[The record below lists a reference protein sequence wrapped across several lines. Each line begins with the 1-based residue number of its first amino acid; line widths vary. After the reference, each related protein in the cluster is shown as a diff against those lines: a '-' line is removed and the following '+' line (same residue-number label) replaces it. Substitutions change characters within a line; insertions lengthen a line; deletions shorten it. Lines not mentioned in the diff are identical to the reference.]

1 QELGN
6 KALETIEKLSAK
18 FDTLKYFIKLLWE
31 MKEIDS
37 GKLSSITI
45 PLTETGKMIG
55 GWIKLYKQTP
65 SNIEG
70 E

>member
-1 QELGN
+1 
-6 KALETIEKLSAK
+6 
-18 FDTLKYFIKLLWE
+18 